1 MSAIRLPAALR
12 RAACLVPVLAVLV
25 QSNLCFGQGG
35 FGNQAVGGIS
45 VDADGIVRTLEPKA
59 LESLAAERTRALADA
74 GWSGKASESRTVSL
88 KAATRPLLALPTHS
102 RSSEASYR
110 GRKGLRRLVRS

>member
-1 MSAIRLPAALR
+1 
-12 RAACLVPVLAVLV
+12 VPVLAVLV

-88 KAATRPLLALPTHS
+88 KAV
-102 RSSEASYR
+102 ASAV
-110 GRKGLRRLVRS
+110 KESTA